1 MKIQN
6 RDMIDKS
13 IQYIKKQWIT
23 IAGAA
28 LGALGGYLFWYFI
41 GCNNGTCPITSS
53 PVNSTLYGVLLG
65 GLLGSMFKKGS
76 SEKNRDSK

>member
-1 MKIQN
+1 LKIQN

-23 IAGAA
+23 IAGAT
-28 LGALGGYLFWYFI
+28 LGALGGYLYWYFI
-41 GCNNGTCPITSS
+41 GCNSGTCPITSS